1 VLLRVRR
8 AVRAARDVHRRIN
21 IHRVDPPHRKVTVVM
36 VRRPRLGLLLAFL
49 VLELPGS
56 GRRLFVDGQ
65 DGGAAQQAQAQDA
78 MGQSGIAMT
87 QGFDFGNSALD
98 ASKGRNMAT
107 TSRVNQNF
115 LRRGTRSDLERIYI
129 ERLLGRRGPE
139 DWLLAGSEAWTAR
152 RAKLDREAAELRER
166 IAIGDACTRDFNIE
180 ECESVLLACVL
191 SCGLMMP

>member
-1 VLLRVRR
+1 
-8 AVRAARDVHRRIN
+8 
-21 IHRVDPPHRKVTVVM
+21 M
-36 VRRPRLGLLLAFL
+36 VRRPPLGLLLAFL

-78 MGQSGIAMT
+78 MAQSGIAMT
-87 QGFDFGNSALD
+87 QGFDFGNSALA

-115 LRRGTRSDLERIYI
+115 LRRGTHSDLERIYI

-139 DWLLAGSEAWTAR
+139 DWLLVGSEAWTAR

-180 ECESVLLACVL
+180 ECESVSPARHCRCSLVQPDDALMHNVGVRFYSPAAQPRAACMQ
-191 SCGLMMP
+191 GRRTTAA

>member
-1 VLLRVRR
+1 
-8 AVRAARDVHRRIN
+8 
-21 IHRVDPPHRKVTVVM
+21 VDPPHRKITVVM
-36 VRRPRLGLLLAFL
+36 VRRPPLGLLLAFL

-56 GRRLFVDGQ
+56 GRLFVDGQ

>member
-1 VLLRVRR
+1 MTFT
-8 AVRAARDVHRRIN
+8 AAAAAMQQR
-21 IHRVDPPHRKVTVVM
+21 
-36 VRRPRLGLLLAFL
+36 RRPFLAAVLAFL
-49 VLELPGS
+49 VLDLPGG
-56 GRRLFVDGQ
+56 GRVAEGQ
-65 DGGAAQQAQAQDA
+65 SAQAQAQDA
-78 MGQSGIAMT
+78 MAQSGIAMT